1 MKMGNYIGH
10 TSEEGR
16 QQLLIDHL
24 KGTSLLAER
33 FASVFDAPEWGRMAG
48 LYHDIGKYS
57 AAFQRRILED
67 GPRVDHSTAG
77 ALLMKKI
84 KNVPLALCIAS
95 HHSGLL
101 NTGTKLSNVNDGTLM
116 GRLKKELKGK
126 LDYSAYRQELP
137 EPVPIR
143 KAPAFLYGKD
153 QFYYSFFI
161 RMLFSCLVDADFLD
175 TERFV
180 NDGKVQRGGFA
191 TMEELHDLFF
201 AYYATFGK
209 PTTPIN
215 QKRQEIYQ
223 QCLDAAEKE
232 PGMFS
237 LTVPTGGGKTL
248 SSLAFALKHAIK
260 YKKQRI
266 IYIIP
271 YTSIIEQTADIFR
284 NILGD
289 GNVIEHHMNVDYDK
303 DYDKNYDDDKK
314 EDDGLN
320 RKKLA
325 TENWDAPVI
334 VTTNVQ
340 FFESL
345 FAAKTSRC
353 RKVHNIANSVLIFD
367 EAQMLPEPYLRP
379 CIRSMGELVANY
391 RCTAVLCTA
400 TQPSL
405 ETYFSRIGEGLKVR
419 EICPDTQG
427 LYGFFRRVTYRF
439 MDVDSLESLAAQLK
453 EHEQVLCVT
462 NSKKDARDLYQMMAG
477 DGCYHLS
484 TFMYP
489 AHRRRVLAI
498 IRQRLQ
504 EGLPCRV
511 ISTSLIQAGVDV
523 DFPVVYREIAGLDSI
538 IQTGGRCNREGKQRT
553 EDSTVSVYD
562 LPKPMNRIP
571 AFVRRPIEIT
581 QMVAKDHADIASAES
596 IKAYFDQLHY
606 TLGEDQLD
614 SKDVLKRLE
623 VNKPAFTEIAKDFK
637 LIEEDSRTVFIP
649 IDDDLDNQKILAQLR
664 SGVCNRSIL
673 RKANQYM
680 VGVYENQFRKLEETN
695 KLEAL
700 EFGLY
705 VLTDPAAYDPDTGL
719 VVNMEDGIGIFL

>member
-1 MKMGNYIGH
+1 MGTYIGH

-24 KGTSLLAER
+24 KGASLLAER
-33 FASVFDAPEWGRMAG
+33 FASIFDAAEWGKMAG

-57 AAFQRRILED
+57 AAFQQRILEE

-84 KNVPLALCIAS
+84 KNVPLAFCIAS
-95 HHSGLL
+95 HHRGLL
-101 NTGTKLSNVNDGTLM
+101 NTGTRLSKADDGTLK

-137 EPVPIR
+137 EPLPIR

-153 QFYYSFFI
+153 RFYYSFFI

-175 TERFV
+175 TEQFV
-180 NDGKVQRGGFA
+180 NAGKVQRGGFA
-191 TMEELHDLFF
+191 TMQELHDLFF
-201 AYYATFGK
+201 AYYATFGE

-248 SSLAFALKHAIK
+248 SSLAFALKHAVK

-303 DYDKNYDDDKK
+303 DDNKEDNDKK

-379 CIRSMGELVANY
+379 CIRSIGELVANY

-405 ETYFSRIGEGLKVR
+405 ETYFSQIGEGLKVR

-427 LYGFFRRVTYRF
+427 LYEFFRRVTYRF

-498 IRQRLQ
+498 IRQRLKD
-504 EGLPCRV
+504 GLPCRV

-553 EDSTVSVYD
+553 EDSTVYIYD
-562 LPKPMNRIP
+562 LHKPMNRIP

-581 QMVAKDHADIASAES
+581 QMVAKHHADIASAES

-606 TLGEDQLD
+606 TIGEDQLD
-614 SKDVLKRLE
+614 SKNILKRLE
-623 VNKPAFTEIAKDFK
+623 GNTPDFTEIAKDFK
-637 LIEEDSRTVFIP
+637 LIEEDSRPVFIP
-649 IDDDLDNQKILAQLR
+649 VDDDLDNQKILTQLIA
-664 SGVCNRSIL
+664 SVCNRSIL

-680 VGVYENQFRKLEETN
+680 VSVYENQFEKLWETN
-695 KLEAL
+695 KLDAL
-700 EFGLY
+700 DLGLY
-705 VLTDPAAYDPDTGL
+705 VLKDPAVYDPDTGL

>member
-1 MKMGNYIGH
+1 MGTYIGH

-16 QQLLIDHL
+16 RQLLIDHL
-24 KGTSLLAER
+24 KGTGLLAER
-33 FASVFDAPEWGRMAG
+33 FASIFDAAQWGKMAG

-84 KNVPLALCIAS
+84 KNGPLALCIAS

-101 NTGTKLSNVNDGTLM
+101 DTGTKLSDVTDGTLM

-153 QFYYSFFI
+153 RFYYSFFI

-180 NDGKVQRGGFA
+180 NDGEVQRGGFA
-191 TMEELHDLFF
+191 TMQELHDLFF

-209 PTTPIN
+209 PITRIN

-248 SSLAFALKHAIK
+248 SSLAFGLKHAIK

-289 GNVIEHHMNVDYDK
+289 DNVIEHHMNVDYNDESE
-303 DYDKNYDDDKK
+303 NAL
-314 EDDGLN
+314 LN

-419 EICPDTQG
+419 EICPNTQG
-427 LYGFFRRVTYRF
+427 LYEFFRRVTYRF
-439 MDVDSLESLAAQLK
+439 MDVDSLESLAVQLK

-489 AHRRRVLAI
+489 AHRRHVLAI

-504 EGLPCRV
+504 DGLPCRV

-538 IQTGGRCNREGKQRT
+538 IQTGGRCNREGKQQT
-553 EDSTVSVYD
+553 EDSIVSIYD
-562 LPKPMNRIP
+562 LHKPMNRIP

-581 QMVAKDHADIASAES
+581 QTVAKDYADIASAES
-596 IKAYFDQLHY
+596 IKTYFDRLHY
-606 TLGEDQLD
+606 TIGEEQLD
-614 SKDVLKRLE
+614 SKDILKRLD
-623 VNKPAFTEIAKDFK
+623 VNNPAFTEIAKDFK
-637 LIEEDSRTVFIP
+637 LIEEDSRPVFIP
-649 IDDDLDNQKILAQLR
+649 VDDDLDNQKILAQLR

-695 KLEAL
+695 KLDAL
-700 EFGLY
+700 DFGLY
-705 VLTDPAAYDPDTGL
+705 VLTDPAAYNPDTGL

>member
-1 MKMGNYIGH
+1 MGTYIGH

-24 KGTSLLAER
+24 KGTGLLAER
-33 FASVFDAPEWGRMAG
+33 FASIFDAAEWGKMAG

-57 AAFQRRILED
+57 TAFQQRILED

-77 ALLMKKI
+77 ALLMKSI
-84 KNVPLALCIAS
+84 KNGPLALCIAS

-101 NTGTKLSNVNDGTLM
+101 NIGTKLSKVDDGTLM

-126 LDYSAYRQELP
+126 LDYSVYRQELP
-137 EPVPIR
+137 EPLPIR
-143 KAPAFLYGKD
+143 KVPAFLYGKD

-191 TMEELHDLFF
+191 TMQELHNLFF

-284 NILGD
+284 NILGN
-289 GNVIEHHMNVDYDK
+289 GNVIEHHMNVDYD
-303 DYDKNYDDDKK
+303 DNDKK

-379 CIRSMGELVANY
+379 CIRSIGELAANY

-427 LYGFFRRVTYRF
+427 LYEFFRRAAYRF
-439 MDVDSLESLAAQLK
+439 MDVDSLESLAVQLK

-462 NSKKDARDLYQMMAG
+462 NSKKDARDLYQMMSG

-489 AHRRRVLAI
+489 AHRRHVLAI

-504 EGLPCRV
+504 DGLPCQV

-553 EDSTVSVYD
+553 EDSIVYIYD
-562 LPKPMNRIP
+562 LHKPMNRIP

-581 QMVAKDHADIASAES
+581 QTVVKDYDDIASAES
-596 IKAYFDQLHY
+596 IKAYFDRLHY
-606 TLGEDQLD
+606 TIGEDQLD
-614 SKDVLKRLE
+614 SKDILKRLE
-623 VNKPAFTEIAKDFK
+623 IINPAFTEIAKDFK
-637 LIEEDSRTVFIP
+637 LIEEDSRPVFIP
-649 IDDDLDNQKILAQLR
+649 IDGDLDNQKILVQLR
-664 SGVCNRSIL
+664 AGIRSRSIF
-673 RKANQYM
+673 RKANQYI
-680 VGVYENQFRKLEETN
+680 VSVYKNQFEKLCETG
-695 KLEAL
+695 KLDAL
-700 EFGLY
+700 DSELY
-705 VLTDPAAYDPDTGL
+705 VLNDPAGYDSDTGL

>member
-1 MKMGNYIGH
+1 MGTYIGH

-24 KGTSLLAER
+24 KGTGLLAER
-33 FASVFDAPEWGRMAG
+33 FASIFDAAEWGKMAG

-57 AAFQRRILED
+57 AAFQQRILED

-77 ALLMKKI
+77 ALLMKSI
-84 KNVPLALCIAS
+84 KNGPLALCIAS

-101 NTGTKLSNVNDGTLM
+101 NIGTKLSKVDDGTLM

-126 LDYSAYRQELP
+126 LDYSVYRQELP
-137 EPVPIR
+137 EPLPIR
-143 KAPAFLYGKD
+143 KVPAFLYGKD

-191 TMEELHDLFF
+191 TMQELHNLFF

-284 NILGD
+284 NILGN
-289 GNVIEHHMNVDYDK
+289 GNVIEHHMNVDYD
-303 DYDKNYDDDKK
+303 DNDKK

-379 CIRSMGELVANY
+379 CIRSIGELAANY

-427 LYGFFRRVTYRF
+427 LYEFFRRAAYRF
-439 MDVDSLESLAAQLK
+439 MDVDSLESLAVQLK

-462 NSKKDARDLYQMMAG
+462 NSKKDARDLYQMMSG

-489 AHRRRVLAI
+489 AHRRHVLAI

-504 EGLPCRV
+504 DGLPCQV

-553 EDSTVSVYD
+553 EDSIVYIYD
-562 LPKPMNRIP
+562 LHKPMNRIP

-581 QMVAKDHADIASAES
+581 QTVVKDYDDIASAES
-596 IKAYFDQLHY
+596 IKAYFDRLHY
-606 TLGEDQLD
+606 TIGEDQLD

-623 VNKPAFTEIAKDFK
+623 INNPAFTEIAKDFK
-637 LIEEDSRTVFIP
+637 LIEEDSRPVFIP
-649 IDDDLDNQKILAQLR
+649 IDGDLDNQKILAQLR
-664 SGVCNRSIL
+664 AGIRSRSIF
-673 RKANQYM
+673 RKANQYI
-680 VGVYENQFRKLEETN
+680 VSAYENQFEKLCETG
-695 KLEAL
+695 KLDAL
-700 EFGLY
+700 DSELY
-705 VLTDPAAYDPDTGL
+705 VLNDPAGYDSDTGL

>member
-1 MKMGNYIGH
+1 MGNYIGH

-67 GPRVDHSTAG
+67 GPLVDHSTAG
-77 ALLMKKI
+77 ALLMKKV
-84 KNVPLALCIAS
+84 KNVPLAFCIAS

-101 NTGTKLSNVNDGTLM
+101 NMGTKFSDVTDGTLM

-180 NDGKVQRGGFA
+180 NDGKVQRGGFS
-191 TMEELHDLFF
+191 TMQELHDLFF
-201 AYYATFGK
+201 AYYATFGES
-209 PTTPIN
+209 TTPIN

-462 NSKKDARDLYQMMAG
+462 NSKKDARDLYQLMTG

-504 EGLPCRV
+504 DGLPCRV
-511 ISTSLIQAGVDV
+511 ISTSLIQAGRNV

-553 EDSTVSVYD
+553 EDSIVYIYD

-596 IKAYFDQLHY
+596 IKTYFDQLHY

-664 SGVCNRSIL
+664 SGVCSRSIL

>member
-1 MKMGNYIGH
+1 MGNYIGH
-10 TSEEGR
+10 TSEDGR

-33 FASVFDAPEWGRMAG
+33 FASIFDAAEWGRMAG

-101 NTGTKLSNVNDGTLM
+101 NMGTKFSDVTDGTLM

-191 TMEELHDLFF
+191 TMQELHDLFF

-462 NSKKDARDLYQMMAG
+462 NSKKDARDLYQLMTG

-504 EGLPCRV
+504 DGLPCRV

-553 EDSTVSVYD
+553 EDSIVYIYD

-596 IKAYFDQLHY
+596 IKTYFDQLHY

-664 SGVCNRSIL
+664 SGVCSRSIL

>member
-1 MKMGNYIGH
+1 MEKYIGH
-10 TSEEGR
+10 TSEDGR
-16 QQLLIDHL
+16 RQLLIDHL
-24 KGTSLLAER
+24 KGTSCLAEK

-57 AAFQRRILED
+57 EGFQRHILDD

-77 ALLMKKI
+77 ALLMKQI
-84 KNVPLALCIAS
+84 KNVPLSLCIAS

-101 NTGTKLSNVNDGTLM
+101 DMGTKIAKVNDGTLM
-116 GRLKKELKGK
+116 GRLKKELTGK

-143 KAPAFLYGKD
+143 KGPVFLYIKD
-153 QFYYSFFI
+153 QFYFSFFI

-175 TERFV
+175 TERFIT
-180 NDGKVQRGGFA
+180 DDKVQRDGFA
-191 TMEELHDLFF
+191 TMQELHDLFF
-201 AYYATFGK
+201 AYYARFGE
-209 PTTPIN
+209 PTTHIN

-223 QCLDAAEKE
+223 QCLAAAERE

-266 IYIIP
+266 IYVIP

-289 GNVIEHHMNVDYDK
+289 DNVIEHHMNVDYNDEA
-303 DYDKNYDDDKK
+303 
-314 EDDGLN
+314 EDNLSN

-353 RKVHNIANSVLIFD
+353 RKIHNIANSVLIFD
-367 EAQMLPEPYLRP
+367 EAQMLPEPYLQP
-379 CIRSMGELVANY
+379 CVRSIGELVANY
-391 RCTAVLCTA
+391 HCTAVLCTA

-405 ETYFSRIGEGLKVR
+405 ETYFSQIGERLKVR

-427 LYGFFRRVTYRF
+427 LYEFFRRVTYQF
-439 MDVDSLESLAAQLK
+439 LDVDSLDSLAARLNEQK
-453 EHEQVLCVT
+453 QVLCVT
-462 NSKKDARDLYQMMAG
+462 NSKKDARDLYQMMQG

-484 TFMYP
+484 TFMCP
-489 AHRRRVLAI
+489 AHRRQVLSV
-498 IRQRLQ
+498 IRQRLHDN
-504 EGLPCRV
+504 LLCRV

-553 EDSTVSVYD
+553 EDSIVYIYD
-562 LPKPMNRIP
+562 FHKPMNRIP

-581 QMVAKDHADIASAES
+581 QIVAKNHADIASADS

-606 TLGEDQLD
+606 TIGEDQLD
-614 SKDVLKRLE
+614 SKHILRRLE
-623 VNKPAFTEIAKDFK
+623 VNNPDFTAIAKDFK
-637 LIEEDSRTVFIP
+637 LIEEDSKAVFIP
-649 IDDDLDNQKILAQLR
+649 REGDLNNQIILEQLK
-664 SGVCNRSIL
+664 SGIRNRSL
-673 RKANQYM
+673 FRRANQYI
-680 VGVYENQFRKLEETN
+680 VSVYENQFSKLCETGKLEVLDAD
-695 KLEAL
+695 KLYL
-700 EFGLY
+700 LN
-705 VLTDPAAYDPDTGL
+705 DPTAYDPNTGL

>member
-1 MKMGNYIGH
+1 MRKYIGH
-10 TSEEGR
+10 TSGEGR

-33 FASVFDAPEWGRMAG
+33 FASVFDALEWGKIAG

-57 AAFQRRILED
+57 AAFQQRLLED

-84 KNVPLALCIAS
+84 KNGPLALCIAS

-116 GRLKKELKGK
+116 GRLKKDLKGK
-126 LDYSAYRQELP
+126 LDYSAYRRELP

-161 RMLFSCLVDADFLD
+161 RMIFSCLVDADFLD

-180 NDGKVQRGGFA
+180 NDGKLQRGGFA
-191 TMEELHDLFF
+191 TMQELHDLFF
-201 AYYATFGK
+201 AYYAAFGN
-209 PTTPIN
+209 PTTSIN

-223 QCLDAAEKE
+223 QCLDAADKE

-284 NILGD
+284 HILGD
-289 GNVIEHHMNVDYDK
+289 GNIIEHHMNVDYD
-303 DYDKNYDDDKK
+303 NKK

-320 RKKLA
+320 HKKLA
-325 TENWDAPVI
+325 TENWDAPII

-419 EICPDTQG
+419 EICPDTQR
-427 LYGFFRRVTYRF
+427 LYEFFRRVTYRF
-439 MDVDSLESLAAQLK
+439 IDVDSLESLAAQLK

-462 NSKKDARDLYQMMAG
+462 NSKKDARNLYQLMAG

-489 AHRRRVLAI
+489 SHRRRVLNS

-504 EGLPCRV
+504 DGLPCRV

-553 EDSTVSVYD
+553 KDSIVYIYD
-562 LPKPMNRIP
+562 LPKPMNRIL

-581 QMVAKDHADIASAES
+581 QLVARDHADIASAES
-596 IKAYFDQLHY
+596 IKAYFDKLHY
-606 TLGEDQLD
+606 TIGEDQLD
-614 SKDVLKRLE
+614 SKDILKRLE
-623 VNKPAFTEIAKDFK
+623 INNPPFTEIAKDFK
-637 LIEEDSRTVFIP
+637 LIEEDSKPVFIP
-649 IDDDLDNQKILAQLR
+649 IDNDLDNQKILAQLR
-664 SGVCNRSIL
+664 TSVCNRSIL
-673 RKANQYM
+673 RKASQYM
-680 VGVYENQFRKLEETN
+680 VSVYENQFRKLEETN
-695 KLEAL
+695 KLDAL
-700 EFGLY
+700 DLGLY

>member
-1 MKMGNYIGH
+1 MGTYIGH

-24 KGTSLLAER
+24 KGTGLLAER
-33 FASVFDAPEWGRMAG
+33 FASIFDAAEWGKMAG

-57 AAFQRRILED
+57 TAFQQRILED

-77 ALLMKKI
+77 ALLMKSI
-84 KNVPLALCIAS
+84 KNGPLALCIAS

-101 NTGTKLSNVNDGTLM
+101 NIGTKLSKVDDGTLM

-126 LDYSAYRQELP
+126 LDYSVYRQELP
-137 EPVPIR
+137 EPLPIR
-143 KAPAFLYGKD
+143 KVPAFLYGKD

-191 TMEELHDLFF
+191 TMQELHNLFF

-284 NILGD
+284 NILGN
-289 GNVIEHHMNVDYDK
+289 GNVIEHHMNVDYD
-303 DYDKNYDDDKK
+303 DNDKK

-379 CIRSMGELVANY
+379 CIRSIGELAANY

-427 LYGFFRRVTYRF
+427 LYEFFRRAAYRF
-439 MDVDSLESLAAQLK
+439 MDVDSLESLAVQLK

-462 NSKKDARDLYQMMAG
+462 NSKKDARDLYQMMSG

-489 AHRRRVLAI
+489 AHRRHVLAI

-504 EGLPCRV
+504 DGLPCQV

-553 EDSTVSVYD
+553 EDSIVYIYD
-562 LPKPMNRIP
+562 LHKPMNRIP

-581 QMVAKDHADIASAES
+581 QTVVKDYDDIASAES
-596 IKAYFDQLHY
+596 IKAYFDRLHY
-606 TLGEDQLD
+606 TIGEDQLD
-614 SKDVLKRLE
+614 SKDILKRLE
-623 VNKPAFTEIAKDFK
+623 INNPAFTEIAKDFK
-637 LIEEDSRTVFIP
+637 LIEEDSRPVFIP
-649 IDDDLDNQKILAQLR
+649 IDGDLDNQKILVQLR
-664 SGVCNRSIL
+664 AGIRSRSIF
-673 RKANQYM
+673 RKANQYI
-680 VGVYENQFRKLEETN
+680 VSVYKNQFEKLCETG
-695 KLEAL
+695 KLDAL
-700 EFGLY
+700 DSELY
-705 VLTDPAAYDPDTGL
+705 VLNDPAGYDSDTGL

>member
-1 MKMGNYIGH
+1 MGTYIGH

-24 KGTSLLAER
+24 KGTGLLAER
-33 FASVFDAPEWGRMAG
+33 FASIFDAAEWGKMAG

-57 AAFQRRILED
+57 TAFQQRILED

-77 ALLMKKI
+77 ALLMKSI
-84 KNVPLALCIAS
+84 KNGPLALCIAS

-101 NTGTKLSNVNDGTLM
+101 NIGTKLSKVDDGTLM

-126 LDYSAYRQELP
+126 LDYSVYRQELP
-137 EPVPIR
+137 EPLPIR
-143 KAPAFLYGKD
+143 KVPAFLYGKD

-191 TMEELHDLFF
+191 TMQELHNLFF

-284 NILGD
+284 NILGN
-289 GNVIEHHMNVDYDK
+289 GNVIEHHMNVDYD
-303 DYDKNYDDDKK
+303 DNDKK

-379 CIRSMGELVANY
+379 CIRSIGELAANY

-427 LYGFFRRVTYRF
+427 LYEFFRRAAYRF
-439 MDVDSLESLAAQLK
+439 MDVDSLESLAVQLK

-462 NSKKDARDLYQMMAG
+462 NSKKDARDLYQMMSG

-489 AHRRRVLAI
+489 AHRRHVLAI

-504 EGLPCRV
+504 DGLPCQV

-523 DFPVVYREIAGLDSI
+523 DFPVVCREIASLDSI

-553 EDSTVSVYD
+553 EDSIVYIYD
-562 LPKPMNRIP
+562 LHKPMNRIP

-581 QMVAKDHADIASAES
+581 QTVVKDYDDIASAES
-596 IKAYFDQLHY
+596 IKAYFDRLHY
-606 TLGEDQLD
+606 TIGEDQLD
-614 SKDVLKRLE
+614 SKDILKRLE
-623 VNKPAFTEIAKDFK
+623 INNPAFTEIAKDFK
-637 LIEEDSRTVFIP
+637 LIEEDSRPVFIP
-649 IDDDLDNQKILAQLR
+649 IDGDLDNQKILVQLR
-664 SGVCNRSIL
+664 AGIRSRSIF
-673 RKANQYM
+673 RKANQYI
-680 VGVYENQFRKLEETN
+680 VSVYKNQFEKLCETG
-695 KLEAL
+695 KLDAL
-700 EFGLY
+700 DSELY
-705 VLTDPAAYDPDTGL
+705 VLNDPAGYDSDTGL

>member
-1 MKMGNYIGH
+1 MGTYIGH

-24 KGTSLLAER
+24 KGTGLLAER
-33 FASVFDAPEWGRMAG
+33 FASIFDAAEWGKMAG

-57 AAFQRRILED
+57 TAFQQRILED

-77 ALLMKKI
+77 ALLMKSI
-84 KNVPLALCIAS
+84 KNGPLALCIAS

-101 NTGTKLSNVNDGTLM
+101 NIGTKLSKVDDGTLM

-126 LDYSAYRQELP
+126 LDYSVYRQELP
-137 EPVPIR
+137 EPLPIR
-143 KAPAFLYGKD
+143 KVPAFLYGKD

-191 TMEELHDLFF
+191 TMQELHNLFF

-284 NILGD
+284 NILGN
-289 GNVIEHHMNVDYDK
+289 GNVIEHHMNVDYD
-303 DYDKNYDDDKK
+303 DNDKK

-379 CIRSMGELVANY
+379 CIRSIGELAANY

-427 LYGFFRRVTYRF
+427 LYEFFRRAAYRF
-439 MDVDSLESLAAQLK
+439 MDVDSLESLAVQLK

-462 NSKKDARDLYQMMAG
+462 NSKKDARDLYQMMSG

-489 AHRRRVLAI
+489 AHRRHVLSI

-504 EGLPCRV
+504 DGLPCQV

-553 EDSTVSVYD
+553 EDSIVYIYD
-562 LPKPMNRIP
+562 LHKPMNRIP

-581 QMVAKDHADIASAES
+581 QTVVKDYDDIASAES
-596 IKAYFDQLHY
+596 IKAYFDRLHY
-606 TLGEDQLD
+606 TIGEDQLD
-614 SKDVLKRLE
+614 SKDILKRLE
-623 VNKPAFTEIAKDFK
+623 INNPAFTEIAKDFK
-637 LIEEDSRTVFIP
+637 LIEEDSRPVFIP
-649 IDDDLDNQKILAQLR
+649 IDGDLDNQKILVQLR
-664 SGVCNRSIL
+664 AGIRSRSIF
-673 RKANQYM
+673 RKANQYI
-680 VGVYENQFRKLEETN
+680 VSVYKNQFEKLCETG
-695 KLEAL
+695 KLDAL
-700 EFGLY
+700 DSELY
-705 VLTDPAAYDPDTGL
+705 VLNDPAGYDSDTGL

>member
-101 NTGTKLSNVNDGTLM
+101 NMGTKFLDVTDGTLM

-419 EICPDTQG
+419 EICPDT
-427 LYGFFRRVTYRF
+427 
-439 MDVDSLESLAAQLK
+439 
-453 EHEQVLCVT
+453 
-462 NSKKDARDLYQMMAG
+462 
-477 DGCYHLS
+477 
-484 TFMYP
+484 
-489 AHRRRVLAI
+489 
-498 IRQRLQ
+498 
-504 EGLPCRV
+504 
-511 ISTSLIQAGVDV
+511 
-523 DFPVVYREIAGLDSI
+523 
-538 IQTGGRCNREGKQRT
+538 
-553 EDSTVSVYD
+553 
-562 LPKPMNRIP
+562 
-571 AFVRRPIEIT
+571 
-581 QMVAKDHADIASAES
+581 
-596 IKAYFDQLHY
+596 
-606 TLGEDQLD
+606 
-614 SKDVLKRLE
+614 
-623 VNKPAFTEIAKDFK
+623 
-637 LIEEDSRTVFIP
+637 
-649 IDDDLDNQKILAQLR
+649 
-664 SGVCNRSIL
+664 
-673 RKANQYM
+673 
-680 VGVYENQFRKLEETN
+680 
-695 KLEAL
+695 
-700 EFGLY
+700 
-705 VLTDPAAYDPDTGL
+705 
-719 VVNMEDGIGIFL
+719 

>member
-1 MKMGNYIGH
+1 MGTYIGH
-10 TSEEGR
+10 TTEEGR

-24 KGTSLLAER
+24 KGTGLLAER
-33 FASVFDAPEWGRMAG
+33 FASIFDAAEWGKMAG

-57 AAFQRRILED
+57 TAFQQRILED

-77 ALLMKKI
+77 ALLMKSI
-84 KNVPLALCIAS
+84 KNGPLALCIAS

-101 NTGTKLSNVNDGTLM
+101 NIGTKLSKVDDGTLM

-126 LDYSAYRQELP
+126 LDYSVYRQELP
-137 EPVPIR
+137 EPLPIR
-143 KAPAFLYGKD
+143 KVPAFLYGKD

-191 TMEELHDLFF
+191 TMQELHNLFF

-284 NILGD
+284 NILGN
-289 GNVIEHHMNVDYDK
+289 GNVIEHHMNVDYD
-303 DYDKNYDDDKK
+303 DNDKK

-379 CIRSMGELVANY
+379 CIRSIGELAANY

-427 LYGFFRRVTYRF
+427 LYEFFRRAAYRF
-439 MDVDSLESLAAQLK
+439 MDVDSLESLAVQLK

-462 NSKKDARDLYQMMAG
+462 NSKKDARDLYQMMSG

-489 AHRRRVLAI
+489 AHRRHVLAI

-504 EGLPCRV
+504 DGLPCQV

-553 EDSTVSVYD
+553 EDSIVYIYD
-562 LPKPMNRIP
+562 LHKPMNRIP

-581 QMVAKDHADIASAES
+581 QTVVKDYDDIASAES
-596 IKAYFDQLHY
+596 IKAYFDRLHY
-606 TLGEDQLD
+606 TIGEDQLD
-614 SKDVLKRLE
+614 SKDILKRLE
-623 VNKPAFTEIAKDFK
+623 INNPAFTEIAKDFK
-637 LIEEDSRTVFIP
+637 LIEEDSRPVFIP
-649 IDDDLDNQKILAQLR
+649 IDGDLDNQKILVQLR
-664 SGVCNRSIL
+664 AGIRSRSIF
-673 RKANQYM
+673 RKANQYI
-680 VGVYENQFRKLEETN
+680 VSVYKNQFEKLCETG
-695 KLEAL
+695 KLDAL
-700 EFGLY
+700 DSELY
-705 VLTDPAAYDPDTGL
+705 VLNDPAGYDSDTGL